1 MISHWV
7 HLGTV
12 LASDLAGETGERGF
26 GLNPDLFETNLVNI
40 VIILGVLIYAGRGLV
55 GKILQ
60 QRRQA
65 IETAIADAETRKQ
78 GAMGALAEQQQR
90 LAQTQ
95 VECERLLAQ
104 ATEDAK
110 RAREEILAD
119 VDRDIARLREAAER
133 EIASEQRRVGEQ
145 LRRQAVEQALVQV
158 AARLAQG
165 VSPEAQHQLL
175 NRSIAA
181 LERGADS

>member
-1 MISHWV
+1 MSIHW
-7 HLGTV
+7 TIFASE
-12 LASDLAGETGERGF
+12 LAKELAGEGGHRGF
-26 GLNPDLFETNLVNI
+26 GLNPNILETNLINI

-55 GKILQ
+55 GNILQ
-60 QRRQA
+60 QRRQT
-65 IETAIADAETRKQ
+65 IETAIVDAESRQQ
-78 GAMGALAEQQQR
+78 GALAALAEQQQK

-110 RAREEILAD
+110 RAREEILAE

-145 LRRQAVEQALVQV
+145 LRRQAVEQALAKV
-158 AARLAQG
+158 AAHLERGVGADAQY
-165 VSPEAQHQLL
+165 QLL
-175 NRSIAA
+175 DRSIAA
-181 LERGADS
+181 LEKGASS